1 MSTPP
6 NHFESDRA
14 TVITDP
20 RRRRRVLIA
29 MLTALVAVIA
39 SVSALNVAQQELAI
53 ELDASHSTLLW
64 IVNGYTLALAALLLP
79 IGAIGDRWGRRH
91 VLLAGLALFVV
102 SSIGAALA
110 TSAAALLIARVAGG
124 IAAAMI
130 MPVTLSVITST
141 FPAED
146 RARAV
151 GLWAG
156 FAGAGGIIGL
166 WASAFVIDRFAW
178 PLVFALP
185 AALAVAA
192 LVLSVTSVPNSREHA
207 EGRFDLLGAVLSA
220 AAIGGLVLAI
230 HEGPERGWSD
240 SLTVASLVAGVLA
253 LVGFIAY
260 ELRTPHPLLDV
271 RVLGD
276 RSVAAGS
283 LTMVTM
289 FAVLFGVFLVGIQY
303 LQAVLGFSA
312 LRSAAGLLPIA
323 AVMMPMSNVA
333 PRLAARFGT
342 RLTLMGGLG
351 VFAGGLTM
359 LAMMPSADGGYW
371 SMAPG
376 LAVVGLGMGLAM
388 TPSTTAITESLPAE
402 RQGVAS
408 ALNDTVREIG
418 GAVGVALLGSVLN
431 ASYADAVAATTA
443 TLPGHTAEA
452 VEHGIGPALAAAQ
465 QMGPAGDSVAIA
477 ARDAFVSAWS
487 SAMWVGVAIAGIGL
501 AWVTLRGPARSAGVA
516 TPAPVRDSLTEV
528 EVEVE
533 VDLVEPV
540 LVGV

>member
-1 MSTPP
+1 MSTSLTPP
-6 NHFESDRA
+6 EPDRS

-20 RRRRRVLIA
+20 RRRRRVLVA

-39 SVSALNVAQQELAI
+39 SVSALNVAQQELAV
-53 ELDASHSTLLW
+53 ELGASHGTLLW

-91 VLLAGLALFVV
+91 VLLAGLVLFIA
-102 SSIGAALA
+102 SSVGAALA
-110 TSAAALLIARVAGG
+110 ASATTLLLARVAGG
-124 IAAAMI
+124 VAAAMI

-141 FPAED
+141 FPAEE
-146 RARAV
+146 RGRAV

-166 WASAFVIDRFAW
+166 WASAFVIDRFSW
-178 PLVFALP
+178 PLVFVLP
-185 AALAVAA
+185 GALAAAA
-192 LVLSVTSVPNSREHA
+192 LVLSVTSVPNSREHFD
-207 EGRFDLLGAVLSA
+207 GRFDLVGALLSA
-220 AAIGGLVLAI
+220 VAVGGLVLAI
-230 HEGPERGWSD
+230 HEGPERGWSEPI
-240 SLTVASLVAGVLA
+240 TVVSLVLGVLA
-253 LVGFIAY
+253 LAGFVAH
-260 ELRTPHPLLDV
+260 ELRTEHPLLDV

-283 LTMVTM
+283 LTMVMM

-323 AVMMPMSNVA
+323 AVMMPVSNAA

-342 RLTLMGGLG
+342 RLTLVGGLG
-351 VFAGGLTM
+351 VFLGGLVM
-359 LAMMPSADGGYW
+359 LATMPSTDGGYW
-371 SMAPG
+371 SLAPG

-431 ASYADAVAATTA
+431 SSYVDAVAPTAA
-443 TLPGHTAEA
+443 TLPADTAHA
-452 VEHGIGPALAAAQ
+452 VEDGIGPAIAAAQ
-465 QMGPAGDSVAIA
+465 QMGPAGDAVAAA

-487 SAMWVGVAIAGIGL
+487 SAMWVGVVIAGVGL
-501 AWVTLRGPARSAGVA
+501 AWVTFRGPARTAGAVWPA
-516 TPAPVRDSLTEV
+516 SEPTTPADT
-528 EVEVE
+528 
-533 VDLVEPV
+533 DLDAPALASV
-540 LVGV
+540 